1 MKLRYKKIIA
11 MVTVCTMGIGMVT
24 FSITR
29 QGQDKST
36 AVEKQTQTFSAYGA
50 EESEQAADEPALKSA
65 VSAASILPIDTPTP
79 TEEAAVVA
87 ADTDLLSLESN
98 PLEKSTNKEINS
110 LITKYLNAKLSGKI
124 EKFENIVDSTDA
136 LDIKDIN
143 RKTKYIDKY
152 ENVVCYTKKGLED
165 NSYVVYVYYDLKFAS
180 IETPAPGMNA
190 YYIKTGEDGKLYIY
204 LSEYDSKTA
213 DYLADLQNTED
224 VQKLI
229 DTVNSKFKKALEKD
243 TSLSEF
249 YTKLED
255 SAKNVSMNE

>member
-1 MKLRYKKIIA
+1 MKLRYKKIIT

-29 QGQDKST
+29 QDQDKST
-36 AVEKQTQTFSAYGA
+36 IVENQAQTLSAA
-50 EESEQAADEPALKSA
+50 NSEDIAQAAEEPALKSA
-65 VSAASILPIDTPTP
+65 VSAASILPTDTPTP
-79 TEEAAVVA
+79 TEEATTE
-87 ADTDLLSLESN
+87 TDLLSVSAN
-98 PLEKSTNKEINS
+98 PLEKSANEEINN

-124 EKFENIVDSTDA
+124 EKFENIVDSTES

-152 ENVVCYTKKGLED
+152 ENIVCYTKQGLEEG
-165 NSYVVYVYYDLKFAS
+165 SYVVYVYYDLKFAS
-180 IETPAPGMNA
+180 IDTPAPGMNA
-190 YYIKTGEDGKLYIY
+190 YYVKTGEDGKPYIY

-213 DYLADLQNTED
+213 EYLAGLQKTED
-224 VQKLI
+224 VKELI
-229 DTVNSKFKKALEKD
+229 ETVNTKFKKALDKD
-243 TSLSEF
+243 TSLTEF